1 MSDPIKTPCY
11 CPGKPHE
18 NDEFTL
24 ADKLPIGAGLA
35 AAVAGVDGG
44 VESIV
49 PALLRHGAIASWNL
63 VDEKGNRVPITPA
76 TVDERLTWETA
87 TEFLSEALPRLI
99 SSVMPTPLG
108 SAKSAKRTAK
118 SSRSGQIA
126 ALTSVK
132 TSSSPTPP
140 TPSE

>member
-18 NDEFTL
+18 FDEFTL

-44 VESIV
+44 VETVV
-49 PALLRHGAIASWNL
+49 PALLRHGAIAKWNL
-63 VDEKGNRVPITPA
+63 VDEDGNAVPITPA

-108 SAKSAKRTAK
+108 SAKSARKIAR
-118 SSRSGQIA
+118 SSRNGQTGG
-126 ALTSVK
+126 LTSVK
-132 TSSSPTPP
+132 TSSSSTPP

>member
-11 CPGKPHE
+11 CIGKPHE
-18 NDEFTL
+18 FDEFTL
-24 ADKLPIGAGLA
+24 ADKLPMGAGLA
-35 AAVAGVDGG
+35 ASVAGVDGG

-63 VDEKGNRVPITPA
+63 VDEKGNRVPINPS

-108 SAKSAKRTAK
+108 SARSVKKTAK
-118 SSRSGQIA
+118 SSRNGRTA

-132 TSSSPTPP
+132 TSSSPEPP